1 MMTIRIVKK
10 IEKLWSDSMDIK
22 IEIILTPDEF
32 QELKRK
38 CDDARESIIANSKNF
53 GIKCDGLLEACT
65 PERVLE
71 RFKESFESEDTL
83 DDIIRDLI
91 YESLR

>member
-1 MMTIRIVKK
+1 MKV
-10 IEKLWSDSMDIK
+10 K
-22 IEIILTPDEF
+22 IEIILTTDEYL
-32 QELKRK
+32 ELKRK

-65 PERVLE
+65 PERILE
-71 RFKESFESEDTL
+71 TFKESFESEDTL

-91 YESLR
+91 YESLK